1 MIHPLLALTTAHQ
14 QDRTIGLYSVCSAHP
29 EVLRAAMEQAKNE
42 DSLLLIESTSN
53 QVDQYGGYT
62 GMTPAD
68 FVKYVRQISDSCS
81 FPDEQLIIG
90 GDHLG
95 PNSWQKEK
103 AKQAMPKAQ
112 ELIRSCVQAGY
123 RKIHL
128 DASMRLADDLGDADT
143 PLDIRTVAERSAEMC
158 LTAEQAAADYTENHQ
173 KPVYVIGT
181 DVPIPGGAQKNLNE
195 IHVTPQAE
203 IEQTIEITQQ
213 AFMKLGLQETWER
226 VIAVVVQPG
235 VEFGD
240 SAIFEYQP
248 DKARKIVRFI
258 ESYPQLL
265 YEAHSTDYQKVES
278 LQQMVHD
285 HFAIL
290 KVGPWLTFAYREAVF
305 ALSCIEEEWLSH
317 SKSIIL
323 SGIREVIEKVMLENP
338 KYWINHYRG
347 TATEVKF
354 ARKYSLS
361 DRIRYYWPEP
371 SIQKAL
377 QKLLANLSLQP
388 VPLSLLSQYLPNQYQ
403 AVRMSEIQNSPMD
416 LIKHKIRE
424 VTRIYSL
431 ATRCHSINSQVSTQ
445 AYSNN

>member
-1 MIHPLLALTTAHQ
+1 MIHPLLALVTAHK
-14 QDRTIGLYSVCSAHP
+14 QDRTVGLYSVCSAHP
-29 EVLRAAMEQAKNE
+29 EVLQAAMEQAKND

-68 FVKYVRQISDSCS
+68 FVKYIEQIADGCS
-81 FPDEQLIIG
+81 FPNEHLVIG

-95 PNSWQKEK
+95 PNSWQKEQ

-112 ELIRSCVQAGY
+112 ELIRSCVKAGY

-128 DASMRLADDLGDADT
+128 DASMRLADDPGDADT
-143 PLDIRTVAERSAEMC
+143 PLDIRTIAERSAEMC
-158 LTAEQAAADYTENHQ
+158 QTAEEAGADLIETQQ

-181 DVPIPGGAQKNLNE
+181 DVPIPGGAQKNLKSV
-195 IHVTPQAE
+195 HVTPQAE
-203 IEQTIEITQQ
+203 IKQTIEITQQ
-213 AFMKLGLQETWER
+213 AFMKLGLQEAWKR

-240 SAIFEYQP
+240 GAVFEYQP
-248 DKARKIVRFI
+248 DKAREIVRFI
-258 ESYPQLL
+258 ESYPHLL

-278 LQQMVHD
+278 LRQMVHD

-290 KVGPWLTFAYREAVF
+290 KVGPWLTLAYREAVF

-338 KYWINHYRG
+338 KYWLNHYRG
-347 TATEVKF
+347 NASEVKF

-361 DRIRYYWPEP
+361 DRIRYYWSEP
-371 SIQKAL
+371 AIQKAL

-388 VPLSLLSQYLPNQYQ
+388 IPLSLLSQYLPNQYQ
-403 AVRMSEIQNSPMD
+403 AVRMSEIQNRPMD
-416 LIKHKIRE
+416 LIIHKIRE
-424 VTRIYSL
+424 VTRMYSL
-431 ATRCHSINSQVSTQ
+431 ATRCQYINSRVSAQIYQT
-445 AYSNN
+445 N